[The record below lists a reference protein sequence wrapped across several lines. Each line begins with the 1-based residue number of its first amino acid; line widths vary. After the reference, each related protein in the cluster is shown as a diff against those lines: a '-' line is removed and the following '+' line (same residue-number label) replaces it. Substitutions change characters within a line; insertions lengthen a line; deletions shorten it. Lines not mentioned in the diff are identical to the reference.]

1 MLAAD
6 PDQLEIVAACEI
18 CGSADASVYLHT
30 RDHLYGTSGEWTF
43 LRCNNCG
50 LIYLSPRPTITQ
62 IGAYYPDLDYH
73 AFKKSGGI
81 KSRIVAWLRQREA
94 QALLHGL
101 SANASV
107 LEIGCGTGDLLAEL
121 ARLGATA
128 TGIEPNPAA
137 AQQARDRYGLDV
149 RIGMLDDHTNLLPS
163 ASFDRV
169 LMRYALEHVH
179 HPLTT
184 LRQIARLLKPDGRA
198 LFWVPNAQSWDA
210 YLAKSYWRG
219 LDAPRHLYI
228 FTPATM
234 QRLIEAAGL
243 RAVAVTYSGVPND
256 WVGSAEAWLRDQK
269 QNQRLI
275 FLSRLINMENPLAL
289 AAALPLGS
297 SAAVWRRA
305 GRMCVVAGR

>member
-1 MLAAD
+1 MPIAELD
-6 PDQLEIVAACEI
+6 SLEAVAACEL
-18 CGSADASVYLHT
+18 CGSTDAAIHIRT
-30 RDHLYGTSGEWTF
+30 RDHLYGTSGDWTF
-43 LRCNNCG
+43 LRCHNCG
-50 LIYLSPRPTITQ
+50 LIYLSPRPTIAR

-81 KSRIVAWLRQREA
+81 KSQLIAWLRQREA
-94 QALLHGL
+94 KGLLRGL
-101 SANASV
+101 STHPTV

-121 ARLGATA
+121 ARHGAVV

-137 AQQARDRYGLDV
+137 AQTARDQRSLDV
-149 RIGMLDDHTNLLPS
+149 RTGVLDDQADFLPS

-184 LRQIARLLKPDGRA
+184 LRQIAGLLKPDGRA
-198 LFWVPNAQSWDA
+198 MFWVPNARSWDA
-210 YLAKSYWRG
+210 HLAGTYWRG

-234 QRLIEAAGL
+234 RRLIEAAGL
-243 RAVAVTYSGVPND
+243 RLLAVTYSPVPND
-256 WVGSAEAWLRDQK
+256 WVGSAESWLRDQK
-269 QNQRLI
+269 RDRRLI
-275 FLSRLINMENPLAL
+275 SLSHLINMENPIAL
-289 AAALPLGS
+289 AAALPFSL
-297 SAAVWRRA
+297 SAAALRRA